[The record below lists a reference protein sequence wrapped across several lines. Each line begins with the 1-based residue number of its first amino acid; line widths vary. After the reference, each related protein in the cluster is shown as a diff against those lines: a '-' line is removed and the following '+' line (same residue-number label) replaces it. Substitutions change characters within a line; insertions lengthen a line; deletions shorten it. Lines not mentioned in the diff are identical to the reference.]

1 MHHPVLAC
9 LGLLLA
15 IAVCTAPAGGAQR
28 IVRVSQ
34 ASLKVAEGSRDAV
47 AVVTVDNG
55 TMYDVYVVGVATDAA
70 GLAELRQAVRGDKPA
85 ILKEAMVPAFGQ
97 LDMSAEGIH
106 IYLAELKRPLKPGET
121 VNLSLTLDNGEAL
134 MAAAVVK

>member
-1 MHHPVLAC
+1 
-9 LGLLLA
+9 
-15 IAVCTAPAGGAQR
+15 
-28 IVRVSQ
+28 
-34 ASLKVAEGSRDAV
+34 
-47 AVVTVDNG
+47 
-55 TMYDVYVVGVATDAA
+55 MYDVYVVGVATDAA